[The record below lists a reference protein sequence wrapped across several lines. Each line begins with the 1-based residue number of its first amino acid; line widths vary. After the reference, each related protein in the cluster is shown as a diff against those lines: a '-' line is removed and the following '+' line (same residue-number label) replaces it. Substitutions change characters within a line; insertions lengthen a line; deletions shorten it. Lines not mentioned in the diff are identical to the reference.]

1 MTEPTS
7 RICREVQA
15 HLPQLVEGTAPRWRA
30 RLIRRHLRRCDDC
43 GAELERQEAVA
54 GGLRELGDAAVAE
67 TPAAPDDLLDAIL
80 AKAQAPGL
88 RERAAVPAR
97 GAVSG
102 ARPGLSVA
110 FLIAAA
116 LVGTALGMAIWR
128 AGRGVS
134 RLLGG
139 GPDETGPSG
148 TADV

>member
-15 HLPQLVEGTAPRWRA
+15 HLPRLVDGATPRWRE

-54 GGLRELGDAAVAE
+54 DGLRELGSAADADA
-67 TPAAPDDLLDAIL
+67 PAAPDDLLDAIL
-80 AKAQAPGL
+80 AKAQSPGL

-102 ARPGLSVA
+102 ARPALSVA
-110 FLIAAA
+110 FLVAAA

-134 RLLGG
+134 KWLGG
-139 GPDETGPSG
+139 GPEGTGPSG
-148 TADV
+148 SADL

>member
-15 HLPQLVEGTAPRWRA
+15 HLPRLVDGTAPRWRR
-30 RLIRRHLRRCDDC
+30 RLILRHLRRCDDC
-43 GAELERQEAVA
+43 GAELERQHAVA
-54 GGLRELGDAAVAE
+54 EGLRELGDAVVEQA
-67 TPAAPDDLLDAIL
+67 PPAPDDLLDAIL
-80 AKAQAPGL
+80 AKAQTPGL

-102 ARPGLSVA
+102 ARPELSVA

-134 RLLGG
+134 RLFGG
-139 GPDETGPSG
+139 GPDGTGPSDP
-148 TADV
+148 ADV